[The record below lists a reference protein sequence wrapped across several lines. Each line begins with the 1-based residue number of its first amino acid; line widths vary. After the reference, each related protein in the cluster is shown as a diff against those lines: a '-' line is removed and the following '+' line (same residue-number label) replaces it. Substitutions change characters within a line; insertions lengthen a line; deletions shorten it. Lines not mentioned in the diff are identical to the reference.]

1 MSDNLRGSLAMV
13 LAMAAFAVEDAFFK
27 SATAAMPVSVAVTLF
42 GAIGLAV
49 FVALSVKAGEA
60 VFHPAILTGPMILRS
75 VFELGGRL
83 FFALALAFTPLSSTS
98 AILQSAPLVVTF
110 GAVLFLGARVGPRRW
125 IAMSVGF
132 LGVLLILRPT
142 PASFEATS
150 IFAVLATLGFAG
162 RDLAT
167 RISPK
172 TMSGRQLGT
181 LGFMVLVLAG
191 LVLMPFYGTPTQFP
205 GWQPMGAVAVA
216 ALVGVVAYN
225 ALTVTMR
232 TGDIAV
238 VTPFRYSRLLF
249 ALGFAVVW
257 FDERPDWLTLAGAV
271 LIVASGLYA
280 LMRSGGKI
288 PSGPKA
294 ETPVEQAL
302 AEPKDTQ

>member
-27 SATAAMPVSVAVTLF
+27 FATAAMPVSVAVTLF
-42 GAIGLAV
+42 GLVGLVV
-49 FVALSVKAGEA
+49 FVALSLRAEEA
-60 VFHPAILTGPMILRS
+60 VFHPAILTKPMILRS

-98 AILQSAPLVVTF
+98 AILQSAPLVVTL
-110 GAVLFLGARVGPRRW
+110 GAVLFLGAKVGPRRW

-132 LGVLLILRPT
+132 VGVLLILRPT

-167 RISPK
+167 SISPK

-181 LGFMVLVLAG
+181 LGFMVLVVAG
-191 LVLMPFYGTPTQFP
+191 LVLLPFYGAPQMMP
-205 GWQPMGAVAVA
+205 GWQPLGAVAVA
-216 ALVGVVAYN
+216 VFFGVVAYN
-225 ALTVTMR
+225 ALTVVMR

-249 ALGFAVVW
+249 ALAFAVVW
-257 FDERPDWLTLAGAV
+257 FGERPDLMTLAGAV
-271 LIVASGLYA
+271 LIVVSGLYA
-280 LMRSGGKI
+280 LTRSGGKI
-288 PSGPKA
+288 PSGSSR
-294 ETPVEQAL
+294 
-302 AEPKDTQ
+302 